1 MVQKQ
6 SYLDAVFHALS
17 DGTRRGMLQTLADG
31 ERSLGELAQPYQMS
45 FAGASKHVRVL
56 EQAGLVRRRIAGR
69 THYCRLDATRMRDAQ
84 QWLAY
89 YERFWTGRLETLEE
103 LLRAE
108 DELHN
113 I

>member
-1 MVQKQ
+1 
-6 SYLDAVFHALS
+6 
-17 DGTRRGMLQTLADG
+17 MLHRLAAG

-69 THYCRLDATRMRDAQ
+69 THFCRLDATRMREAQ

-89 YERFWTGRLETLEE
+89 YERFWTDRLDQLED
-103 LLRAE
+103 LLCAE
-108 DELHN
+108 DAAQTNSPERK
-113 I
+113 